1 MKKTYFL
8 TLILALAGY
17 MATAQTG
24 NVGVG
29 TSTPTEKLEVNGN
42 YKDSSFSTTWK
53 SHTNGGIYYTA
64 DYIVI
69 YNGTF
74 YKNLTGTNTDAT
86 PDADA
91 TNWVNLCPAAP
102 TPEFLHAS
110 MNADENVQVNNNI
123 DNLTILASAGNVGA
137 AGFNAGG
144 GTVTLTAGVTYKLTA
159 ALNAVDVTGMTFVV
173 YSWYNITAAANIGNR
188 GFFYP
193 VNASANISSQPTA
206 VAYITPTVT
215 TTVDLRIISIGG
227 VTTATIDADY
237 GYITVEAL

>member
-1 MKKTYFL
+1 MKTKL
-8 TLILALAGY
+8 TIVVFALLGF
-17 MATAQTG
+17 MANAQTG

-29 TSTPTEKLEVNGN
+29 TSSPTEKLEVNGN
-42 YKDSSFSTTWK
+42 YKDSAFSTTWK
-53 SHTNGGIYYTA
+53 SQTNGGTYYTA

-86 PDADA
+86 PNVDA
-91 TNWVNLCPAAP
+91 TNWVNLCPVAP
-102 TPEFLHAS
+102 TPEFLHAR

-137 AGFNAGG
+137 AGFSAGG

-159 ALNAVDVTGMTFVV
+159 ALNAVHVANMDYVV
-173 YSWYNITAAANIGNR
+173 YSWYNITAGVNIGNR
-188 GFFYP
+188 GFFYA
-193 VNASANISSQPTA
+193 VNDPDNISSQPTA

-215 TTVDLRIISIGG
+215 TTVDLRIISVGG
-227 VTTATIDADY
+227 VTTATIDAEY